1 MDEEDPE
8 REKPI
13 GVQDRY
19 LYITRPERACKEDS
33 SDIFRQTGSE
43 ETPGKTKGKHKA
55 SLLDLSIYNLLFRG
69 FGDSCLR
76 GCQSRY
82 RYTER

>member
-19 LYITRPERACKEDS
+19 LYITRPGRACKEDS
-33 SDIFRQTGSE
+33 SDIFRQSE
-43 ETPGKTKGKHKA
+43 RAPRQRKPFPFVGLFLFYD
-55 SLLDLSIYNLLFRG
+55 LLEHAL
-69 FGDSCLR
+69 
-76 GCQSRY
+76 
-82 RYTER
+82 